1 MFSNLSRFSAS
12 GFATDDHYSIGT
24 DHFDLEGKER
34 ARVYY
39 LSVRKKITV

>member
-24 DHFDLEGKER
+24 DHFDLEGKEK
-34 ARVYY
+34 ATVYH
-39 LSVRKKITV
+39 